1 MIVFGMKLYKRYI
14 SIEYKQSP
22 LLFKRLLPHT
32 SFNMSKITDLIDD
45 LDQAVPVSKAELD
58 AELDACLAK
67 YQTNNDAPLS
77 PGLLT
82 IAHKLAKKRGKT
94 PAYKGINF
102 GLVLQTHVA
111 ISQARAD
118 IKALGAVTFRNP
130 KQSIYADAMYTIPGE
145 FHKKWYPCSVVRKV
159 RHGYL
164 IKWLDGDKKDTFKL
178 PQHIRLE

>member
-1 MIVFGMKLYKRYI
+1 
-14 SIEYKQSP
+14 
-22 LLFKRLLPHT
+22 
-32 SFNMSKITDLIDD
+32 MSKITDLIDD

-58 AELDACLAK
+58 AELDACLSK
-67 YQTNNDAPLS
+67 YQKDNDAPLS

-102 GLVLQTHVA
+102 GLVMQTRVT
-111 ISQARAD
+111 ISQARKD
-118 IKALGAVTFRNP
+118 IKEISALTQTSKKKSVNT
-130 KQSIYADAMYTIPGE
+130 KTIYTDAMYTIPGE
-145 FHKKWYPCSVVRKV
+145 FHKQWFRCRVIKKV

>member
-1 MIVFGMKLYKRYI
+1 M
-14 SIEYKQSP
+14 P
-22 LLFKRLLPHT
+22 
-32 SFNMSKITDLIDD
+32 KITDLIDD
-45 LDQAVPVSKAELD
+45 LDQAVPVPKHELD
-58 AELDACLAK
+58 AELNACLAK
-67 YQTNNDAPLS
+67 YQKDNDAPLS

-82 IAHKLAKKRGKT
+82 IAHKLATKRGKT

-111 ISQARAD
+111 INQARED
-118 IKALGAVTFRNP
+118 IKDLSALTQTF
-130 KQSIYADAMYTIPGE
+130 KKKSVYAHAMYTIPGE
-145 FHKKWYPCSVVRKV
+145 FHKQWYPCRVIRKV

>member
-1 MIVFGMKLYKRYI
+1 MPNTGLTI
-14 SIEYKQSP
+14 
-22 LLFKRLLPHT
+22 
-32 SFNMSKITDLIDD
+32 D

-58 AELDACLAK
+58 AELYACLAK
-67 YQTNNDAPLS
+67 YQEDNDAPLS

-82 IAHKLAKKRGKT
+82 IAHKLATKRGKT

-102 GLVLQTHVA
+102 GLVMQTHVT

-118 IKALGAVTFRNP
+118 IKELSALTHTSKKKSV
-130 KQSIYADAMYTIPGE
+130 YAHAMYTIPGE

>member
-1 MIVFGMKLYKRYI
+1 
-14 SIEYKQSP
+14 
-22 LLFKRLLPHT
+22 
-32 SFNMSKITDLIDD
+32 MSKITDWIDG
-45 LDQAVPVSKAELD
+45 LDHVVPVSKAELD
-58 AELDACLAK
+58 AELDAGLSK
-67 YQTNNDAPLS
+67 YQKDDDDPLS
-77 PGLLT
+77 PALLT

-111 ISQARAD
+111 TSQARED
-118 IKALGAVTFRNP
+118 IKALTALTIRTP

-145 FHKKWYPCSVVRKV
+145 FHKQWFRCRVVRKV

-164 IKWLDGDKKDTFKL
+164 IQWLDGDKKDTFKL

>member
-1 MIVFGMKLYKRYI
+1 
-14 SIEYKQSP
+14 
-22 LLFKRLLPHT
+22 
-32 SFNMSKITDLIDD
+32 MSKITDLIDD

-58 AELDACLAK
+58 AELDACLSK
-67 YQTNNDAPLS
+67 YQKDNDAPLS
-77 PGLLT
+77 PTMRT
-82 IAHKLAKKRGKT
+82 IAHKLATKRGKT

-111 ISQARAD
+111 VSQARED
-118 IKALGAVTFRNP
+118 IKALSALTQTF
-130 KQSIYADAMYTIPGE
+130 KKKLVYAHAMYTIPGE
-145 FHKKWYPCSVVRKV
+145 FHKKWYPCSVVKKV

>member
-1 MIVFGMKLYKRYI
+1 MLNTTGLTI
-14 SIEYKQSP
+14 
-22 LLFKRLLPHT
+22 
-32 SFNMSKITDLIDD
+32 D
-45 LDQAVPVSKAELD
+45 LDRAVPVSKAELD
-58 AELDACLAK
+58 AELDACLST
-67 YQTNNDAPLS
+67 YQKDNDAPLS

-102 GLVLQTHVA
+102 GLVLQTTVA
-111 ISQARAD
+111 ISEARAD
-118 IKALGAVTFRNP
+118 IKEISALTQTSKKKSVNT
-130 KQSIYADAMYTIPGE
+130 KTIYTDAMYTIPGE
-145 FHKKWYPCSVVRKV
+145 FHKQWFRCRVIKKV